1 LPRYDRPCG
10 KLTLLCNTMKNYI
23 KLFFLGIAVA
33 LAGCSYVQGLFPDKE
48 KDYQYTTEI
57 PLLTWPAELRGN
69 SAATTPTIG
78 NSSPDASSPDTGLE
92 VDETAGKVDSGYSTA
107 ADNSSN
113 PSTEAT
119 TSTATPETAVT
130 PAGENEESDTVSSV
144 EIIKY
149 NDGESRLR
157 IGSGFSKAWRVVSKA
172 LSRNTIEVTERNH
185 DQGQIAVQYDPDEQ
199 KAKDDSYWDELS
211 FLFHGINAHEQ
222 KYFLKLEEH
231 DQLTDVIVT
240 NEEHLPL
247 ANDNAALRLLKL
259 LADTIKTEQ
268 GTKK

>member
-1 LPRYDRPCG
+1 
-10 KLTLLCNTMKNYI
+10 MKNII

-33 LAGCSYVQGLFPDKE
+33 LAGCSYVQSLFPDKE

-78 NSSPDASSPDTGLE
+78 NSSPDVSSSDADLE
-92 VDETAGKVDSGYSTA
+92 TDDSVGKVDSGSSTA
-107 ADNSSN
+107 TDNSSN
-113 PSTEAT
+113 PSTEGT
-119 TSTATPETAVT
+119 TATATSETTVT
-130 PAGENEESDTVSSV
+130 PAGENEESDSVSSV

-149 NDGESRLR
+149 DDGESRLR
-157 IGSGFSKAWRVVSKA
+157 IGSRFPKAWRVVSKA
-172 LSRNTIEVTERNH
+172 LSRNTIEVTERNN
-185 DQGQIAVQYDPDEQ
+185 DQGQMIVLYDPDEK

-247 ANDNAALRLLKL
+247 VNDAAALRLLKL